1 MTRLKFKLTIDGVND
16 ETLVVRDYQGIE
28 SISDSVDDQGQ
39 PVYGYR
45 YRIDIASRN
54 SDLSFEQMVDSTA
67 LLEVLR
73 DHEVAQKVHG
83 IIRNFSRGDTGHHHT
98 FYSLTLVPSLE
109 RLSLRHN
116 SRIFQQLDVPEIL
129 SVLLQEMNINDYAF
143 SVRRECAKREYCVQY
158 RETDLEF
165 FHRLAAEE
173 GLMYHFEHQQD
184 KHVLVLTDNP
194 EGFGRLSMPVPY
206 NALSGG
212 VFENPYVSTLIEQ
225 KQMEVSDV
233 QLGDYSFKK
242 PSYNLAQSATAS
254 DMNYQRGDYEHFDHP
269 GRFKDDTSG
278 QAFTQIRL
286 EALRRQAHTFHGKS
300 NDAQLQAGK
309 RFDLMEHLDS
319 EMNRNYLLVQV
330 AHQGSQP
337 QALEESG
344 GSGAT
349 TYANQF
355 AAVLGDQVWQMTP
368 RSKPLLK
375 FPMMGTV
382 VGPEGEE
389 IYCDEHGRVKV
400 HFPWDRKA
408 WDRYGSSNEQSSCWL
423 RVTQGWAGAQYGMM
437 AVPRVGHEV
446 VVHFLNGDPDQP
458 IITGR
463 TYNANN
469 VTPYPL
475 PENKTKTV
483 IRTETHQGEGYN
495 ELSFEDQS
503 GSEKIYLHAQKDTDT
518 LVENDATTHI
528 KHNQSTTIDNDRY
541 SHIKVNDHHTVS
553 GEARTKIAKSQ
564 TLMIE
569 GELHVKAGKVWVN
582 EAGTEIHIK
591 AGEQVIIEAGN
602 EITLKAGGSFVKVDP
617 SGVSLSGA
625 GVNLNSGGSAGSGSG
640 FGGKNV
646 MLPNSSAKATTAE
659 QSSFT
664 PKQASLITANADV
677 KIDMPEMIKQG
688 RMTQGAASNGG
699 ASVTASA
706 TPVKVDPENMHWPN
720 YDFINHREITVE
732 YTQKAVDLA
741 VLSLEEAE
749 EFANNLWREYNGKDT
764 LDNGKKVWDGAANA
778 HDAYRLTKGLG
789 GMGVV
794 VYTKPANGRDYVIIK
809 GYKKHLKTLMKGNRW
824 RANNPQVVQLGL
836 GTKNMARNMLRVGL
850 VVDIIFAVAINAVD
864 VFVHDEKTMADL
876 VGRSGVDIA
885 KGMIATGVGTVM
897 AVIASSIGLP
907 LVVVGCA
914 FAGFG
919 MGASFLL
926 DSLDNDYGI
935 SDTLVD
941 KLKEIEL

>member
-1 MTRLKFKLTIDGVND
+1 
-16 ETLVVRDYQGIE
+16 VVRDYQGIE

-54 SDLSFEQMVDSTA
+54 SDLSFEQMVDSSA

-73 DHEVAQKVHG
+73 DNEVVQKVHG

-98 FYSLTLVPSLE
+98 FYSLTLVPALE

-173 GLMYHFEHQQD
+173 GLMYHFEHQQN

-212 VFENPYVSTLIEQ
+212 VFENPYVSTLTEQ

-233 QLGDYSFKK
+233 QVGDYSFKK
-242 PSYNLAQSATAS
+242 SSYNLAQSATAS
-254 DMNYQRGDYEHFDHP
+254 DMSYQRGDYEHFDHP
-269 GRFKDDTSG
+269 GRFKDDSSA

-309 RFDLMEHLDS
+309 RFDLMKHLDS

-368 RSKPLLK
+368 RSKLILK
-375 FPMMGTV
+375 FPTMGKV

-400 HFPWDRKA
+400 QFP

-423 RVTQGWAGAQYGMM
+423 RVTQGWA
-437 AVPRVGHEV
+437 VPRVGHEV
-446 VVHFLNGDPDQP
+446 VIHFLNGDPDQP

-503 GSEKIYLHAQKDTDT
+503 GSEKIYLHAKKDTDT
-518 LVENDATTHI
+518 LVENDTTTDI

-553 GEARTKIAKSQ
+553 GEARSKIAKSQ

-591 AGEQVIIEAGN
+591 VGEQVIIEAGN
-602 EITLKAGGSFVKVDP
+602 EITLKAGGTFVKVDP

-640 FGGKNV
+640 FGG
-646 MLPNSSAKATTAE
+646 
-659 QSSFT
+659 
-664 PKQASLITANADV
+664 
-677 KIDMPEMIKQG
+677 EM
-688 RMTQGAASNGG
+688 S
-699 ASVTASA
+699 
-706 TPVKVDPENMHWPN
+706 E
-720 YDFINHREITVE
+720 
-732 YTQKAVDLA
+732 
-741 VLSLEEAE
+741 
-749 EFANNLWREYNGKDT
+749 
-764 LDNGKKVWDGAANA
+764 
-778 HDAYRLTKGLG
+778 
-789 GMGVV
+789 
-794 VYTKPANGRDYVIIK
+794 
-809 GYKKHLKTLMKGNRW
+809 
-824 RANNPQVVQLGL
+824 
-836 GTKNMARNMLRVGL
+836 
-850 VVDIIFAVAINAVD
+850 
-864 VFVHDEKTMADL
+864 
-876 VGRSGVDIA
+876 
-885 KGMIATGVGTVM
+885 
-897 AVIASSIGLP
+897 LP
-907 LVVVGCA
+907 L
-914 FAGFG
+914 
-919 MGASFLL
+919 
-926 DSLDNDYGI
+926 
-935 SDTLVD
+935 SDGDRV
-941 KLKEIEL
+941 ELGVSYAD

>member
-1 MTRLKFKLTIDGVND
+1 MRNLMFRLTIDGVND
-16 ETLVVRDYQGIE
+16 KTLVVRDYQGIE

-45 YRIDIASRN
+45 YTIDIASRN

-73 DHEVAQKVHG
+73 DHEVVQKVHG

-129 SVLLQEMNINDYAF
+129 SVLFQEMNINDYVF

-173 GLMYHFEHQQD
+173 GLMYRFEHQQD
-184 KHVLVLTDNP
+184 KHVLVITDNP
-194 EGFGRLSMPVPY
+194 EGFGRLAMPVPY

-212 VFENPYVSTLIEQ
+212 VFEQPYVSTLTEH
-225 KQMEVSDV
+225 KQTQVSDV
-233 QLGDYSFKK
+233 QLSDYSFKK
-242 PSYNLAQSATAS
+242 PSYNITHSATAS
-254 DMNYQRGDYEHFDHP
+254 DMSYQRGDYEHFDHP
-269 GRFKDDTSG
+269 GRFKDDTTG

-286 EALRRQAHTFHGKS
+286 EALRRQAHTFSGKS
-300 NDAQLQAGK
+300 NDAQLQAGQ
-309 RFDLMEHLDS
+309 RFDLMEHFDS
-319 EMNRNYLLVQV
+319 EMNRTYLLIQV

-355 AAVLGDQVWQMTP
+355 AAILGDQVWQMTP
-368 RSKPLLK
+368 RSKPILK
-375 FPMMGTV
+375 FPTMGTV

-400 HFPWDRKA
+400 QFP

-437 AVPRVGHEV
+437 AIPRIGHEV

-475 PENKTKTV
+475 PEHKTKTV
-483 IRTETHQGEGYN
+483 IRTETHQGDGYN

-640 FGGKNV
+640 FAGEMPFN
-646 MLPNSSAKATTAE
+646 AKA
-659 QSSFT
+659 
-664 PKQASLITANADV
+664 LIQEE
-677 KIDMPEMIKQG
+677 KKHIMEFFYM
-688 RMTQGAASNGG
+688 
-699 ASVTASA
+699 
-706 TPVKVDPENMHWPN
+706 DPELQP
-720 YDFINHREITVE
+720 YAGTK
-732 YTQKAVDLA
+732 YKA
-741 VLSLEEAE
+741 VLSDGTELT
-749 EFANNLWREYNGKDT
+749 GT
-764 LDNGKKVWDGAANA
+764 LDGDGYAKIENVPNGVARVHYISDEAFVDTPRESISKV
-778 HDAYRLTKGLG
+778 
-789 GMGVV
+789 V
-794 VYTKPANGRDYVIIK
+794 
-809 GYKKHLKTLMKGNRW
+809 NR
-824 RANNPQVVQLGL
+824 
-836 GTKNMARNMLRVGL
+836 
-850 VVDIIFAVAINAVD
+850 
-864 VFVHDEKTMADL
+864 
-876 VGRSGVDIA
+876 
-885 KGMIATGVGTVM
+885 
-897 AVIASSIGLP
+897 
-907 LVVVGCA
+907 
-914 FAGFG
+914 
-919 MGASFLL
+919 L
-926 DSLDNDYGI
+926 DSLLG
-935 SDTLVD
+935 
-941 KLKEIEL
+941 E

>member
-1 MTRLKFKLTIDGVND
+1 MATLGFRLTIDGVND
-16 ETLVVRDYQGIE
+16 ETLVVRDYQGVE

-54 SDLSFEQMVDSTA
+54 SDLSFEQMVDSSA

-73 DHEVAQKVHG
+73 DQEVVQKVHG

-129 SVLLQEMNINDYAF
+129 SVLFQEMDINDYAF

-184 KHVLVLTDNP
+184 KHVLVITDNS
-194 EGFGRLSMPVPY
+194 EGFGRLAMPVPY

-212 VFENPYVSTLIEQ
+212 VFETPYVSTLTEH
-225 KQMEVSDV
+225 KQMDVSDV
-233 QLGDYSFKK
+233 RLGDYSFKK
-242 PSYNLAQSATAS
+242 PSYNLAQSATGA
-254 DMNYQRGDYEHFDHP
+254 DMSYQRGDYEHFDQP
-269 GRFKDDTSG
+269 GRFKDDPSG

-286 EALRRQAHTFHGKS
+286 EALRRHAHTFSGKS
-300 NDAQLQAGK
+300 NEAQLQAGK
-309 RFDLMEHLDS
+309 RFDLMEHLDG
-319 EMNRNYLLVQV
+319 EMNRNYLLIQV
-330 AHQGSQP
+330 THQGSQP

-355 AAVLGDQVWQMTP
+355 AAVSGDQVWRMTP
-368 RSKPLLK
+368 RNKPILK
-375 FPMMGTV
+375 FPTMGKV
-382 VGPEGEE
+382 VGPDGEE

-400 HFPWDRKA
+400 QFP

-437 AVPRVGHEV
+437 AVPRIGHEV

-475 PENKTKTV
+475 PEHKTKTV

-640 FGGKNV
+640 FGGE
-646 MLPNSSAKATTAE
+646 LPFNAKALIQEE
-659 QSSFT
+659 QKHIMEFFY
-664 PKQASLITANADV
+664 
-677 KIDMPEMIKQG
+677 M
-688 RMTQGAASNGG
+688 
-699 ASVTASA
+699 
-706 TPVKVDPENMHWPN
+706 DPELQP
-720 YDFINHREITVE
+720 YAGTK
-732 YTQKAVDLA
+732 YKA
-741 VLSLEEAE
+741 VLSDGTELTGALDEDGYAKLENVPNGVARIHYLSDEA
-749 EFANNLWREYNGKDT
+749 FDDIPRESIS
-764 LDNGKKVWDGAANA
+764 KV
-778 HDAYRLTKGLG
+778 
-789 GMGVV
+789 V
-794 VYTKPANGRDYVIIK
+794 
-809 GYKKHLKTLMKGNRW
+809 NR
-824 RANNPQVVQLGL
+824 
-836 GTKNMARNMLRVGL
+836 
-850 VVDIIFAVAINAVD
+850 
-864 VFVHDEKTMADL
+864 
-876 VGRSGVDIA
+876 
-885 KGMIATGVGTVM
+885 
-897 AVIASSIGLP
+897 
-907 LVVVGCA
+907 
-914 FAGFG
+914 
-919 MGASFLL
+919 L
-926 DSLDNDYGI
+926 DSLLGA
-935 SDTLVD
+935 
-941 KLKEIEL
+941 